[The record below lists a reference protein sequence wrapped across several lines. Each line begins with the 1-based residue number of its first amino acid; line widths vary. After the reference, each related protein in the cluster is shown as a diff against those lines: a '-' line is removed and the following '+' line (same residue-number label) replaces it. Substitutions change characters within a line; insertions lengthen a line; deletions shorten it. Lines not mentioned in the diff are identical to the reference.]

1 MNWPPDRRLIFKTN
15 HQSRADSSARLFAFP
30 RTPRGGKYRKIPL
43 TTEAIA
49 APPNSIFYTS
59 LLRSR

>member
-30 RTPRGGKYRKIPL
+30 WRPSGGNTGKIPL
-43 TTEAIA
+43 TSEAIT
-49 APPNSIFYTS
+49 APPKSIFYTS

>member
-1 MNWPPDRRLIFKTN
+1 V
-15 HQSRADSSARLFAFP
+15 
-30 RTPRGGKYRKIPL
+30 RTAPRGFLLFPGRLAEGNTGKIPL